1 VGAAERD
8 VVTSVSVGPSTKE
21 QLVLTAERLF
31 AEHGIDGVSLRQIAI
46 EAGNANNSAVQY
58 HFGSKDNLIQAIFEH
73 RVPHLA
79 RRRRLLSEQRPPHDL
94 RSYVECYLLPMVEE
108 AEDEDSYYVTFLSRL
123 QNAGTGVHP
132 FDRLPDALK
141 APTNEFYRAMAALLP
156 DVPETLLSNRVD
168 RALAV
173 CMHASSDRALARRHG
188 SPVLPFA
195 LHVSDLF
202 DGLIGY
208 LAAPVSPAT
217 CAALTEMESPLR
229 PRFAVP

>member
-1 VGAAERD
+1 VGAAGRD
-8 VVTSVSVGPSTKE
+8 VVTSVAVGPSTKE

-79 RRRRLLSEQRPPHDL
+79 RRRRLLAEQRPLHDL

-108 AEDEDSYYVTFLSRL
+108 AEDADSYYVTFLSRL
-123 QNAGTGVHP
+123 QNAGAGIHP
-132 FDRLPDALK
+132 FDRLPDSVK
-141 APTNEFYRAMAALLP
+141 APTFEFYQAMATLLP
-156 DVPETLLSNRVD
+156 EVPQTLLSTRVD

-173 CMHASSDRALARRHG
+173 CMHDSSDRALARRHG